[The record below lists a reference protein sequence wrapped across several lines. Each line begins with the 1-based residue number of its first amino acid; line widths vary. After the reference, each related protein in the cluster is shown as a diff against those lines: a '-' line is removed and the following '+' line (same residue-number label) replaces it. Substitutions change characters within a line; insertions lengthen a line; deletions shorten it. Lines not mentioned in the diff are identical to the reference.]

1 MMMGIAVCASSTAM
15 VSIYETATLKID
27 RLTNNTYVHISY
39 LDTPTFGKVACNG
52 LIYKSGREVVVFDTP
67 ASNLVSRELM
77 EWIRLRLRSQV
88 KAVVINHFHRDCLGG
103 LEAFHAEGVPSYA
116 SALTIQLAGEN
127 GEVVPQNS
135 FTERDTIILGQH
147 MVVNRFF
154 GEGHTKDNIISYL
167 PAEKMIFGGCL
178 IKEVGAGKG
187 NLADAN
193 TRDWSDTVRKIKE
206 ACPNLKWVVPGHGNS
221 GGVQLLDYT
230 IQLFDE

>member
-1 MMMGIAVCASSTAM
+1 
-15 VSIYETATLKID
+15 
-27 RLTNNTYVHISY
+27 
-39 LDTPTFGKVACNG
+39 
-52 LIYKSGREVVVFDTP
+52 VVFDTP

-88 KAVVINHFHRDCLGG
+88 KAVVINHFHSDCLGG